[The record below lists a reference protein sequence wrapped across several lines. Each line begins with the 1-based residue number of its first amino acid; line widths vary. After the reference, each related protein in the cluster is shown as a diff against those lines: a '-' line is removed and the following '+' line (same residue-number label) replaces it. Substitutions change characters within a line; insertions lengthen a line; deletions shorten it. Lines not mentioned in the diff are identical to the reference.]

1 MNRNFA
7 SGKLQVRG
15 DCVAEIDKIQ
25 QDIIQKSGAIAKE
38 LKKGK
43 DIEIRTCNGGLK
55 VLSADKK
62 VLK

>member
-1 MNRNFA
+1 MTSSA
-7 SGKLQVRG
+7 SGELQLRS
-15 DCVAEIDKIQ
+15 DNVADIDKIQ

-55 VLSADKK
+55 ILSADKK

>member
-1 MNRNFA
+1 MKSSA
-7 SGKLQVRG
+7 SGKLQLRG

-25 QDIIQKSGAIAKE
+25 QDIIEKSSAIAKE

-62 VLK
+62 VVK